1 MQFICNPKRFV
12 IKEIRT
18 KITLLQ
24 NYEKYFDYFNLKRNF
39 VIKNQK

>member
-1 MQFICNPKRFV
+1 MQFICNPKRLV
-12 IKEIRT
+12 NKETKT
-18 KITLLQ
+18 KIALLR